1 MLAPARYPPLMSR
14 ALLWL
19 RRIVLV
25 LAAWALVHLTAIC
38 VDGCSDDDAPADLA
52 LVLGNHVAADGTLS
66 GRLTRRLDR
75 ALELY
80 RQGRVPTIVVSGG
93 RDPGSPFEAEA
104 MKRYLVERG
113 VPADVIVEDRGGE
126 NTHLSARF
134 TAEYM
139 QQHGLRSVIAVSQY
153 YHISRSKLALRRFGV
168 AEVRGA
174 HAVMVL
180 EAREPWSLL
189 RELVGYYTYL
199 FLKDYGAD

>member
-1 MLAPARYPPLMSR
+1 MSR
-14 ALLWL
+14 VLPWL
-19 RRIVLV
+19 RRLMLV
-25 LAAWALVHLTAIC
+25 LTAWALVHLAAIS

-52 LVLGNHVAADGTLS
+52 VVLGNHVAADGTVS
-66 GRLTRRLDR
+66 GRLVRRLDR

-80 RQGRVPTIVVSGG
+80 QQGKVPTIIVSGG

-104 MKRYLVERG
+104 MKQYLVERG
-113 VPADVIVEDRGGE
+113 VPADAVVEDRGGE
-126 NTHLSARF
+126 NTYLTARF

-174 HAVMVL
+174 HAVMVI
-180 EAREPWSLL
+180 EPREPWSLL

-199 FLKDYGAD
+199 LKDYDQR